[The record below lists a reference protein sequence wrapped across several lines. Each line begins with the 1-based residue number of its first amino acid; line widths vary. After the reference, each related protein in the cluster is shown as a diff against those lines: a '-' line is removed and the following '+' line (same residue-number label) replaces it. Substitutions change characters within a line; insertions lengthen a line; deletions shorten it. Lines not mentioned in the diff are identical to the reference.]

1 MHLRS
6 NGASAVAA
14 VYRAGKAVED
24 ERIGER
30 HDYSRRSGVE
40 GSKIHAPD
48 WARDRS
54 ELWNA
59 AEQAEGR
66 EDSQVAREVEV
77 AQPVELF
84 KEQRQGLVQGF
95 AQREFVEHGMVADIA

>member
-1 MHLRS
+1 MRRIGRVT
-6 NGASAVAA
+6 GAS
-14 VYRAGKAVED
+14 YGTPP
-24 ERIGER
+24 
-30 HDYSRRSGVE
+30 
-40 GSKIHAPD
+40 SK
-48 WARDRS
+48 R
-54 ELWNA
+54 
-59 AEQAEGR
+59 EGR